1 LNHLFDK
8 GTFSWW
14 HRRNNNLAM
23 KLQFSLATL
32 LFAECG
38 DDICPYRATTD

>member
-1 LNHLFDK
+1 
-8 GTFSWW
+8 
-14 HRRNNNLAM
+14 M